1 MSTDESGRGSIASRT
16 AKGAGWVIA
25 WRLATRNIGLLS
37 TLVLVRLLD
46 PTDFG
51 LIALATGFI
60 AAAEALSSVGVADAL
75 IRERKPDRAMYD
87 TAFTLSVLR
96 GLLTAALILGFAV
109 PVASFFSED
118 RLVPIMLALSIGM
131 IITSVENIGIVDFR
145 RDLAFHKEFQL
156 QVWSRLASVAT
167 TITMAFILRD
177 YWALI
182 VGPLVGRVIRVILS
196 YVMSPYRPRFSLTAW
211 RQLAGFSLWTWG
223 VAVLVQARDRS
234 DHAIVGRILGTDA
247 VGTYAVG
254 HEIGTLTTTELVEPL
269 NRALFSGFASQQ
281 ESPDKPGVMFLAAIG
296 VSAVIVLPAGV
307 GISMIAHPLVHLILG
322 AQWTGVIGV
331 IEVISVVST
340 LSMLTAIGSAYLTAT
355 GGVHTT
361 FWLLLQSFIVR
372 VPLMIACIT
381 QWGLVG
387 AAIGAGLSLAIDQC
401 VSLWVVLP
409 RIEVRARQVVAALW
423 RPVTASAA
431 MAAALLPAGLAWTPS
446 PDPTTMGL
454 ILDLGTR
461 SLTGAAVYLIT
472 MTALWFLVG
481 RPSGAERH
489 ILTMIRKRLRRT

>member
-1 MSTDESGRGSIASRT
+1 MSTDDSGRGSIASRT

-37 TLVLVRLLD
+37 TLILVRLLD

-96 GLLTAALILGFAV
+96 GLLTAALILGFAT
-109 PVASFFSED
+109 PVASFFAED
-118 RLVPIMLALSIGM
+118 RLIPIMLALSIGM
-131 IITSVENIGIVDFR
+131 IITSFENIGIIDFR

-167 TITMAFILRD
+167 TITMAFILRN

-182 VGPLVGRVIRVILS
+182 AGPLLGRVIRVILS
-196 YVMSPYRPRFSLTAW
+196 YVMSPYRPRFALTAW
-211 RQLAGFSLWTWG
+211 RRLAGFSLWTWG
-223 VAVLVQARDRS
+223 VAVMIQARDRS

-254 HEIGTLTTTELVEPL
+254 HEVGTLTSTELVEPL
-269 NRALFSGFASQQ
+269 NRALFSGFASLQDTAQ
-281 ESPDKPGVMFLAAIG
+281 KPGVMYLAAIG
-296 VSAVIVLPAGV
+296 VSAIVVLPAGI
-307 GISMIAHPLVHLILG
+307 GISMIAHPVVHLILG
-322 AQWTGVIGV
+322 AQWTAVIGI
-331 IEVISVVST
+331 IEIISVVST
-340 LSMLTAIGSAYLTAT
+340 ASMLTAIGGAYLTAT

-361 FWLLLQSFIVR
+361 FWLLVQSFIVR
-372 VPLMIACIT
+372 VPLMIACIA

-401 VSLWVVLP
+401 FGLWAVLP
-409 RIEVRARQVVAALW
+409 RIEVRVRQVAAALW
-423 RPVTASAA
+423 RPIAASAG
-431 MAAALLPAGLAWTPS
+431 MAGALLPAGLAWTPAT
-446 PDPTTMGL
+446 DLTTLGL
-454 ILDLGTR
+454 ILDLATR
-461 SLTGAAVYLIT
+461 SMAGAAVYLIT
-472 MTALWFLVG
+472 LAALWFLSG
-481 RPSGAERH
+481 RPDGAERH
-489 ILTMIRKRLRRT
+489 ILGMIRKRLRRT